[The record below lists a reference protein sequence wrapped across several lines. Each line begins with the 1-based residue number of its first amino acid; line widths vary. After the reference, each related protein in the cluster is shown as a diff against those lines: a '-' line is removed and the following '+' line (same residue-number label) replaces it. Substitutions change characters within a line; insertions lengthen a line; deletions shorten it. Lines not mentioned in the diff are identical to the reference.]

1 METRVQDKWW
11 KALCGAGLLTFFAL
25 SFFCDPHSEPD
36 DDWTY
41 SYLIAGRMGP
51 LGTNHYMNPA
61 LVGVLKAISRV
72 LPWINVYE
80 VFRVTLV
87 MAAFAALCLCL
98 FRILQPPCAFAMSA
112 LLVFVYWKDT
122 MLTYNFTFTA
132 GLCAAAGALLL
143 CCYAT
148 EKMHAAAGVC
158 GALLWLVGFAWRWET
173 AILLLPYACLLMA
186 AHWMQHRRSAALT
199 AGKRFWKRLLACAA
213 AVTVCMAA
221 AAAYGEW
228 FWTQPGWNEY
238 LRFDDARSAAVDFTL
253 APWEEAK
260 KELEPLGVT
269 KNDYWCAQNWII
281 ADTEAFDLQTM
292 EAIGEQKVTV
302 DRAEGF
308 GGQTLQYI
316 LRSPLKIRACAAFVL
331 AALLVAFTGGLWQ
344 WLTILCA
351 AGGSYAISLYFLWQ
365 GRLIDRVEAV
375 IWLGAI
381 CVAATQ
387 IRPLRRRG
395 KRVAAAACGA
405 GGALLLAVTG
415 WRMLPLTAP
424 NGLLLAE
431 YEPSDPAALA
441 TMEDDSYYLWDVLAG
456 GTAWK
461 NAYGNV
467 HLPAKEFLEH
477 NGWLGGWTEGSPAL
491 AQLRKKLG
499 MENPMRALAEKE
511 NVYMVN
517 DRCPDKVLLFIQ
529 EHYEPQAALSVGRQL
544 GENVWALKF
553 TSPLKA
559 QEVMPVEWEL
569 GGLTAAEDALAPNW
583 YTLAGSAEGLE
594 QAQAIWLRVQS
605 PGGGSRC
612 YRLAEQGGGK
622 FLAGMYFDWTNPEE
636 DFQYTLMWQKDGRI
650 YESADKK

>member
-61 LVGVLKAISRV
+61 LVGGLKAISRV
-72 LPWINVYE
+72 LPWVNVYE

-148 EKMHAAAGVC
+148 EKMHAAAGIC

-186 AHWMQHRRSAALT
+186 AHWMQHRQSAALT

-281 ADTEAFDLQTM
+281 ADTEVFDLQTM

-308 GGQTLQYI
+308 GGQALQYI
-316 LRSPLKIRACAAFVL
+316 LRSPLKIRGCAAFVL
-331 AALLVAFTGGLWQ
+331 AALWVAFTGGLWQ

-365 GRLIDRVEAV
+365 
-375 IWLGAI
+375 
-381 CVAATQ
+381 
-387 IRPLRRRG
+387 
-395 KRVAAAACGA
+395 
-405 GGALLLAVTG
+405 
-415 WRMLPLTAP
+415 
-424 NGLLLAE
+424 
-431 YEPSDPAALA
+431 
-441 TMEDDSYYLWDVLAG
+441 
-456 GTAWK
+456 
-461 NAYGNV
+461 
-467 HLPAKEFLEH
+467 
-477 NGWLGGWTEGSPAL
+477 
-491 AQLRKKLG
+491 
-499 MENPMRALAEKE
+499 
-511 NVYMVN
+511 
-517 DRCPDKVLLFIQ
+517 
-529 EHYEPQAALSVGRQL
+529 
-544 GENVWALKF
+544 
-553 TSPLKA
+553 
-559 QEVMPVEWEL
+559 
-569 GGLTAAEDALAPNW
+569 
-583 YTLAGSAEGLE
+583 
-594 QAQAIWLRVQS
+594 
-605 PGGGSRC
+605 
-612 YRLAEQGGGK
+612 
-622 FLAGMYFDWTNPEE
+622 
-636 DFQYTLMWQKDGRI
+636 
-650 YESADKK
+650 